1 MNEYTQGEATMEAY
15 EREHLDMLRGYLGDC
30 AVLLKSDGAFPLAG
44 PGTIAAYGN
53 GVRRTVKGG
62 TGSGEVNSRSFVT
75 VEQGLREAG
84 FTLTTGAWLDGYDR
98 AYAAAKR
105 GFLERLKAEAK
116 AHHTSVFVYGMGKS
130 MLEPEYDLPL
140 QEAGDAAVY
149 VLSRNS
155 GEGSDRDPVAGDILL
170 TAAEIRDIL
179 ALDKKFERFMLVLNV
194 GGPVDLSPVMEV
206 RNILVLS
213 QLGVETGAA
222 LADIL
227 LGKANPSGKLTTTWA
242 RWADYP
248 TLGDFGDHDDTLYK
262 EGVYVGYRY
271 FEAAG
276 KEPLFPFG
284 YGLSYTTFELTP
296 AETLLNGSAV
306 TCRVRVRNTGSRPGR
321 EVVQLYVSAPDG
333 RIDRPRQ
340 ELAAFAKT
348 GLLQPGAEEMV
359 EAAFDLRDCGAYDM
373 ARSAYVLLAGDY
385 VLNVGNGSDSAAP
398 AAILRLN
405 EERVVLQAKRC
416 LGEPGFE
423 DWKPEPRPATEL
435 HDLPVLTVGDMET
448 GTVPEARTYPIEDR
462 LRSVPDQQLIYANVG
477 AFAPGISAILPIGDS
492 GVHVAG
498 AAGETTSKLQGAGIP
513 PLIMADGPAGLR
525 LSKRFYRDKKGG
537 AHAVEHSVVPESLTE
552 LMGPVV
558 KFAVGLFT
566 GGKKPPKGAEI
577 QEQYCTAIPIG
588 TAIAQSWDVAFAR
601 LCGDIV
607 GREMERFGVHLWL
620 APALNIHRSIRCG
633 RNFEYF
639 SEDPVLSGKM
649 AAALT
654 RGVQA
659 HPGRGTTVKH
669 FAANNQESNRYGS
682 NSRAS
687 ERAFREIYLKGFGIA
702 VRESQPKALMTSYNL
717 INGVHTAQR
726 RDLIE
731 DILRCEYGFEGIVM
745 TDWVLSLMNSKT
757 NKHPAVQPRMVAAAG
772 GDLFM
777 PGCQG
782 DYKDILA
789 GLESGDLS
797 REQLLINVSRLYR
810 LARELTG
817 ERG

>member
-1 MNEYTQGEATMEAY
+1 MEVY
-15 EREHLDMLRGYLGDC
+15 EREHLDMLRGHLGDC

-44 PGTIAAYGN
+44 PGPIAAYGN

-84 FTLTTGAWLDGYDR
+84 FTLTTGAWLDGYDQ
-98 AYAAAKR
+98 AYARAKK
-105 GFLERLKAEAK
+105 GFLERLKAEARD
-116 AHHTSVFVYGMGKS
+116 HHTNVIAYGMGKS
-130 MLEPEYDLPL
+130 MPEPEYDLPL
-140 QEAGDAAVY
+140 GEEGDGAIY

-155 GEGSDRDPVAGDILL
+155 GEGSDRDPVPGDILL

-179 ALDKKFERFMLVLNV
+179 TLDKKFDRFMLVLNV
-194 GGPVDLSPVMEV
+194 GGPVDLGPVMEV

-248 TLGDFGDHDDTLYK
+248 TVGDFGDHDDTLYR

-296 AETLLNGSAV
+296 EEELLNGSAV
-306 TCRVRVRNTGSRPGR
+306 TCRVRVRNIGSRPGR
-321 EVVQLYVSAPDG
+321 EVVQIYVSAPDG

-348 GLLQPGAEEMV
+348 GLLQPGTEEIV
-359 EAAFDLRDCGAYDM
+359 EAAFDLRDCGTYDM
-373 ARSAYVLLAGDY
+373 ALSAYVLLAGDY

-405 EERVVLQAKRC
+405 EERIVLQAKRC

-423 DWKPEPRPATEL
+423 DWKPEPQERAALPE
-435 HDLPVLTVGDMET
+435 DLPVLTVGDMET
-448 GTVPEARTYPIEDR
+448 GTVPEARAYPIEDS
-462 LRSVPDQQLIYANVG
+462 LRGVPDQQLVYANVG

-498 AAGETTSKLQGAGIP
+498 AAGETTSKLKDAGIP

-525 LSKRFYRDKKGG
+525 LSKRFYRDRKGG
-537 AHAVEHSVVPESLTE
+537 AHAVEHSVVPESMTE

-566 GGKKPPKGAEI
+566 GGKKPPKGAKIE
-577 QEQYCTAIPIG
+577 EQYCTAIPIG

-669 FAANNQESNRYGS
+669 YAANNQEYNRYGS

-687 ERAFREIYLKGFGIA
+687 ERAFREIYLRGFGIA

-745 TDWVLSLMNSKT
+745 TDWVLGLMNSKT

-789 GLESGDLS
+789 GLEAGDLS

-817 ERG
+817 DRD

>member
-1 MNEYTQGEATMEAY
+1 M
-15 EREHLDMLRGYLGDC
+15 
-30 AVLLKSDGAFPLAG
+30 
-44 PGTIAAYGN
+44 
-53 GVRRTVKGG
+53 
-62 TGSGEVNSRSFVT
+62 
-75 VEQGLREAG
+75 
-84 FTLTTGAWLDGYDR
+84 
-98 AYAAAKR
+98 
-105 GFLERLKAEAK
+105 
-116 AHHTSVFVYGMGKS
+116 
-130 MLEPEYDLPL
+130 
-140 QEAGDAAVY
+140 
-149 VLSRNS
+149 
-155 GEGSDRDPVAGDILL
+155 
-170 TAAEIRDIL
+170 
-179 ALDKKFERFMLVLNV
+179 
-194 GGPVDLSPVMEV
+194 
-206 RNILVLS
+206 
-213 QLGVETGAA
+213 
-222 LADIL
+222 
-227 LGKANPSGKLTTTWA
+227 
-242 RWADYP
+242 
-248 TLGDFGDHDDTLYK
+248 
-262 EGVYVGYRY
+262 
-271 FEAAG
+271 
-276 KEPLFPFG
+276 
-284 YGLSYTTFELTP
+284 
-296 AETLLNGSAV
+296 
-306 TCRVRVRNTGSRPGR
+306 
-321 EVVQLYVSAPDG
+321 
-333 RIDRPRQ
+333 
-340 ELAAFAKT
+340 
-348 GLLQPGAEEMV
+348 
-359 EAAFDLRDCGAYDM
+359 
-373 ARSAYVLLAGDY
+373 
-385 VLNVGNGSDSAAP
+385 
-398 AAILRLN
+398 
-405 EERVVLQAKRC
+405 
-416 LGEPGFE
+416 
-423 DWKPEPRPATEL
+423 
-435 HDLPVLTVGDMET
+435 
-448 GTVPEARTYPIEDR
+448 
-462 LRSVPDQQLIYANVG
+462 RSVPDQQLIYANVG

-537 AHAVEHSVVPESLTE
+537 AHAVEHSVVPESMTE

-669 FAANNQESNRYGS
+669 FAANNQEYNRYGS

-731 DILRCEYGFEGIVM
+731 DILRCEFGFEGIVM